1 MNVLIAGAGL
11 GGLAA
16 ALKLHRLGLRVTVI
30 DAVKQLRPL
39 GVGINLLPHGAAV
52 LYELGLG
59 ERLAETGIQTRAV
72 EYRTQWGQLI
82 LRDPRGL
89 HAGSPWPQYSIH
101 RGELHRILLD
111 AVLAELPTGSVMTG
125 HRVEGFDHTA
135 KGGVDVRVRR
145 ADDSLVRMETDILI
159 GADGIHSAVCRQLHP
174 GQSSL
179 AFSGTMMWRGAV
191 ERDPFLD
198 GETMIIAGHHD
209 SKVVIYPISTEARK
223 RGRSLVNL
231 TAEIHIGKQASYP
244 REDWNRP
251 AKVEEFISAFQDWKF
266 DFLDVPGTFLATKD
280 LFVYPMVDRDPLP
293 YWGKGGV
300 TLLGDAAHPMYPI
313 GANGASQAFLDVDA
327 LSAAFAE
334 TGLRDGP
341 AALRLYEERRL
352 PAAARV
358 VASNRSKGPEAVLQL
373 ARERIK
379 GPHDDVRALV
389 SQAEIDAITTGY
401 QKVAGFDAATLMGR
415 QADKGGTDSK
425 TVPNGD

>member
-11 GGLAA
+11 GGLAL

-30 DAVKQLRPL
+30 DAVKELRPL

-101 RGELHRILLD
+101 RGELHKILLD
-111 AVLAELPTGSVMTG
+111 AVLAELPAGSVATG

-145 ADDSLVRMETDILI
+145 ADDSLVRLETDILI

-174 GQSSL
+174 DQSSL
-179 AFSGTMMWRGAV
+179 AFSGTMMWRGAI

-209 SKVVIYPISTEARK
+209 SKVVIYPISTEAR
-223 RGRSLVNL
+223 
-231 TAEIHIGKQASYP
+231 TARPLAGEPDGGDSYRQAS
-244 REDWNRP
+244 
-251 AKVEEFISAFQDWKF
+251 VLSAGG
-266 DFLDVPGTFLATKD
+266 LEP
-280 LFVYPMVDRDPLP
+280 P
-293 YWGKGGV
+293 GKGGRIHFGFPGLEIRLSRRSGNV
-300 TLLGDAAHPMYPI
+300 PRYQGPVCVSDGRSRPVAILGQGRCHAA
-313 GANGASQAFLDVDA
+313 G
-327 LSAAFAE
+327 
-334 TGLRDGP
+334 
-341 AALRLYEERRL
+341 
-352 PAAARV
+352 
-358 VASNRSKGPEAVLQL
+358 
-373 ARERIK
+373 
-379 GPHDDVRALV
+379 
-389 SQAEIDAITTGY
+389 
-401 QKVAGFDAATLMGR
+401 
-415 QADKGGTDSK
+415 
-425 TVPNGD
+425 